1 MIILISYAE
10 NEKRTLPH
18 RNELTAMDK
27 RKNLFKKSNDEV
39 LLRSKYID
47 PSRRFHEWIQ
57 DLRFEQTSFGRLFQF
72 VDERFHIKSWIF
84 VFLFCLLLSF
94 VIFWDVNVF
103 HEVATGD
110 VAAADIKSPISFQMV
125 DVSASEEK
133 RALAEESIPPV
144 FDYDPDTYEQLITR
158 VYRSFRRMRREIK
171 TVKWPSQAAQREQ
184 VVKDFAQ
191 FKPAFEKEL
200 GIEMPDRMFE
210 WLTENRF
217 SAPIE
222 NVIIRA
228 LMKWSSRKIM
238 DGQTTLFKGPGAPLL
253 VRGSGTNDGDGQEYT
268 LRRDEVHDVKKL
280 SEFSLDG
287 VEGADRLNP
296 RDKRTTLE
304 IAHLLL
310 VPNLSFNRTE
320 TLQRRARVSE
330 SILPVQVSIKKGQT
344 IVSAGSV
351 IQPLQVGIINELN
364 KLRSSRHTDFVS
376 LVVAFLFLILVVVF
390 FSYLRR
396 TSISKFNIGL
406 KDIYAMG
413 SVVLLVVI
421 MTKIYMFATDT
432 FLATKG
438 APIPANNFLFAAP
451 VAAGPMLVGL
461 MITAGE
467 IVWLFTIFLAITLA
481 FMVDPNFNFIF
492 LLVTA
497 IGGIAAARGV
507 HSCTKRNDIYWA
519 GVRTGLVNASVLA
532 VATFLQP
539 SGEHSLLT
547 LLTWNVPLGFVG
559 GMFSALVTMALI
571 PLLETLFN
579 YTTDVKLLEL
589 ASLNHPLMK
598 EMIVKAAGTYHHSLV
613 VGSMCE
619 AAAEEIGANP
629 LLAKVMAYYHDIG
642 KMEHAQYF
650 IENQRPGHNPHD
662 HISPHMSKTVLV
674 AHVKD
679 GAEMGYR
686 YKLGPA
692 IVDGILQ
699 HHGTTLISYFYN
711 KALEDQDEEIDTV
724 HEADFRYPGPKPQ
737 FKEAALLMLADSIEA
752 AARSLDEPTPGRLTS
767 LVRNII
773 QSKFLDGQLEE
784 CDLTLRDLSIIEE
797 IYRRV
802 ILGIY
807 HQRIDYPTTTPR
819 LPAALP
825 PGPNLSQRQKKRGS
839 QHAT

>member
-1 MIILISYAE
+1 
-10 NEKRTLPH
+10 
-18 RNELTAMDK
+18 MDK
-27 RKNLFKKSNDEV
+27 RKNFFRKNTDEV
-39 LLRSKYID
+39 HTRSRYTA
-47 PSRRFHEWIQ
+47 PSRRFHDWIRG
-57 DLRFEQTSFGRLFQF
+57 LRFEQTTFGHLVQAI
-72 VDERFHIKSWIF
+72 DDRFSIKSWLF
-84 VFLFCLLLSF
+84 VFLFCLALSF
-94 VIFWDVNVF
+94 VIFWDVDVF
-103 HEVATGD
+103 HEVASGD

-125 DVSASEEK
+125 DASASEEK
-133 RALAEESIPPV
+133 RKIAEESIPPV

-171 TVKWPSQAAQREQ
+171 TIRWPSNPAQREQ
-184 VVKDFAQ
+184 EIKDFTQ
-191 FKPAFEKEL
+191 FKPAFEREL
-200 GIEMPDRMFE
+200 GVEVPDRMFE

-217 SAPIE
+217 AAPYE
-222 NVIIRA
+222 NILIRA
-228 LMKWSSRKIM
+228 LVKWSGRRIM
-238 DGQTTLFKGPGAPLL
+238 DGQTTLFRGPDAPLL
-253 VRGSGTNDGDGQEYT
+253 VRVVGSDHGSGGEEFT

-280 SEFSLDG
+280 SEFNLDG
-287 VEGADRLNP
+287 ILGVDRLSA
-296 RDKRTTLE
+296 REKRNALHM
-304 IAHLLL
+304 AHLLL

-320 TLQRRARVSE
+320 TLQRRARATE

-351 IQPLQVGIINELN
+351 IQPLQVGLINELN
-364 KLRSSRHTDFVS
+364 KLRSARHTDFVS
-376 LVVAFLFLILVVVF
+376 VVVAFLFLILVIVF

-396 TSISKFNIGL
+396 AASHKINVGI
-406 KDIYAMG
+406 KDIYAMA
-413 SVVLLVVI
+413 SVVMLVVV
-421 MTKIYMFATDT
+421 MTKVYMLVTDA

-438 APIPANNFLFAAP
+438 APIPANSLLFAAP

-461 MITAGE
+461 MISAGE

-519 GVRTGLVNASVLA
+519 GMRTGLVNASVLT
-532 VATFLQP
+532 VVTFLQP
-539 SGEHSLLT
+539 GDHSLLT
-547 LLTWNVPLGFVG
+547 LLTWNIPLGFVG

-571 PLLETLFN
+571 PLFETVFN

-589 ASLNHPLMK
+589 SSLNHPLMK
-598 EMIVKAAGTYHHSLV
+598 DMIVKAAGTYHHSLV

-642 KMEHAQYF
+642 KMEHAHYF
-650 IENQRPGHNPHD
+650 IENQRPGNNPHD
-662 HISPHMSKTVLV
+662 HISPHMSKTVLI

-679 GAEMGYR
+679 GAEMGHR
-686 YKLGPA
+686 HKLGPP
-692 IVDGILQ
+692 IIDGILQ

-711 KALEDQDEEIDTV
+711 KALEEQNEDIDTV
-724 HEADFRYPGPKPQ
+724 HEDDFRYPGPKPQ

-797 IYRRV
+797 SYRRV

-807 HQRIDYPTTTPR
+807 HQRIDYPTAAPR

-825 PGPNLSQRQKKRGS
+825 PGPNLSGQRHRKKGAH
-839 QHAT
+839 HAT

>member
-1 MIILISYAE
+1 
-10 NEKRTLPH
+10 
-18 RNELTAMDK
+18 MDK
-27 RKNLFKKSNDEV
+27 RKGFFKKNSDEV
-39 LLRSKYID
+39 HLRSKYSA
-47 PSRRFHEWIQ
+47 PSRAFHDWIS
-57 DLRFEQTSFGRLFQF
+57 DLRLEQTFLGNF
-72 VDERFHIKSWIF
+72 VSSINERFNLKGWVF
-84 VFLFCLLLSF
+84 VFIFCLVLSF

-103 HEVATGD
+103 HEVAAGD
-110 VAAADIKSPISFQMV
+110 VAHSDIKSPISFQMV
-125 DVSASEEK
+125 DTSASDEK
-133 RALAEESIPPV
+133 RQLAEYSIPPV
-144 FDYDPDTYEQLITR
+144 FDFDSDTYEQLITR

-171 TVKWPSQAAQREQ
+171 SIRWPSNAAQREQ
-184 VVKDFAQ
+184 EIKDFTQ
-191 FKPAFEKEL
+191 FKPVFEREL
-200 GIEMPDRMFE
+200 GVEVPDRMFE

-217 SAPIE
+217 AAPIE
-222 NVIIRA
+222 NILIRA
-228 LMKWSSRKIM
+228 LMKWKSRKIM
-238 DGQTTLFKGPGAPLL
+238 DGQTTLFKSADAPL
-253 VRGSGTNDGDGQEYT
+253 VWRSVGSRADDSDTEST
-268 LRRDEVHDVKKL
+268 MRRDEVYDVKKL
-280 SEFSLDG
+280 SEFNFDDVAG
-287 VEGADRLNP
+287 VDRLNA
-296 RDKRTTLE
+296 RDKRVALE
-304 IAHLLL
+304 IAHLLV

-320 TLQRRARVSE
+320 TLQRRARASD
-330 SILPVQVSIKKGQT
+330 SILPVLVSIKKGQT

-351 IQPLQVGIINELN
+351 IQPLQVGLINELN
-364 KLRSSRHTDFVS
+364 KLRSSRHTDFIS
-376 LVVAFLFLILVVVF
+376 LVVALLFLILAVVF

-396 TSISKFNIGL
+396 AASHKINIGL

-413 SVVLLVVI
+413 SVVLLIVV
-421 MTKIYMFATDT
+421 MTKVYMFVTDA

-438 APIPANNFLFAAP
+438 APIPANSLLFAAP

-467 IVWLFTIFLAITLA
+467 IVWLFTIFTAITLA

-507 HSCTKRNDIYWA
+507 VSCTKRNDIYWA
-519 GVRTGLVNASVLA
+519 GVRTGLVQAAVLT
-532 VATFLQP
+532 VVTFLQP
-539 SGEHSLLT
+539 GDHPVMT
-547 LLTWNVPLGFVG
+547 LLIWNVPLGFVG
-559 GMFSALVTMALI
+559 GMLSALVTMALI
-571 PLLETLFN
+571 PLFETIFN

-589 ASLNHPLMK
+589 SSLNHPLMK
-598 EMIVKAAGTYHHSLV
+598 DMIVKAAGTYHHSLV

-642 KMEHAQYF
+642 KMEHAHYF
-650 IENQRPGHNPHD
+650 IENQRQGNNPHD
-662 HISPHMSKTVLV
+662 HISPNMSKTVLI

-679 GAEMGYR
+679 GAEMGHTH
-686 YKLGPA
+686 KLGPA
-692 IVDGILQ
+692 IIDGILQ

-711 KALEDQDEEIDTV
+711 KALEEQDEEIDTV
-724 HEADFRYPGPKPQ
+724 HEDDFRYPGPKPQ

-797 IYRRV
+797 SYRRV

-807 HQRIDYPTTTPR
+807 HQRIDYPTVNPR

-825 PGPNLSQRQKKRGS
+825 PGPNLSAPGSRQRKKGNAN
-839 QHAT
+839 AT